1 MKPIHISILSAL
13 VVLLLFSVVLAS
25 NSHASKA
32 STNKTIK
39 GDGFAVLELFTSE
52 GCSSCPPADELLA
65 KVQKEMGNKPVYI
78 LAYHVDYW
86 DRLGWKD
93 IFSHADYTQR
103 QYQYAQKLNA
113 QVYTPQLVVNGKT
126 EFVGSNE
133 AATAYALK
141 SALDGVA
148 TTTLS
153 LQGKQQAGK
162 MTIGY
167 QVAGNTE
174 GSELT
179 IAVVQ
184 KKGVNHIER
193 GENEGLTLS
202 HIQIVRQLQ
211 SFNLKDKKG
220 ELPIMLPKA
229 FNNKSWEI
237 IGLLQNP
244 QTKAIQAANRVV
256 LSESGIAL

>member
-1 MKPIHISILSAL
+1 MKTIHISILSVLA
-13 VVLLLFSVVLAS
+13 VLLLFSVVLAS
-25 NSHASKA
+25 NSNASKS

-65 KVQKEMGNKPVYI
+65 KVQREVGHKPVYI

-93 IFSHADYTQR
+93 IFSNADYTQR
-103 QYQYAQKLNA
+103 QYQYAKQLNA
-113 QVYTPQLVVNGKT
+113 QVYTPQLVINGKT

-141 SALDGVA
+141 SALDGAAA
-148 TTTLS
+148 TTLT
-153 LQGKQQAGK
+153 LQGKPQGGK
-162 MTIGY
+162 MRISY
-167 QVAGNTE
+167 EVNGNTE
-174 GSELT
+174 GNELVL
-179 IAVVQ
+179 AVVQ
-184 KKGVNHIER
+184 QKGVNHIER

-202 HIQIVRQLQ
+202 HVQIVRQLQ
-211 SFNLKDKKG
+211 SFGLKDKKG
-220 ELPIMLPKA
+220 EVQLSLPKGFGA
-229 FNNKSWEI
+229 KGWEI

-244 QTKAIQAANRVV
+244 QTKAIQAANKATVADT
-256 LSESGIAL
+256 GTAL